1 MTRCVSSGT
10 YTPLTH
16 SPLSVNEVFLWFQV
30 SSDCR
35 YLQTSVV
42 FEVGGE
48 VFACTGKTVVDPGYT
63 AVMSWQAIPPDEDLP
78 SACEVGQTLSI
89 KEVR

>member
-1 MTRCVSSGT
+1 MVA
-10 YTPLTH
+10 L
-16 SPLSVNEVFLWFQV
+16 FLQV

-35 YLQTSVV
+35 YLQTNVV

-48 VFACTGKTVVDPGYT
+48 IFTCSGKTVVDPGYT

-78 SACEVGQTLSI
+78 STCEVGQVCSI